1 MPVFGSPV
9 LAVLESVVAE
19 DPVVGVLVEV
29 PEPPVDPD
37 PLVDPVGADDP
48 LPLPEPEPEPEPP
61 PLVDP
66 WTTTVPCMNGWIEQ
80 MYANVPAFVNVW
92 EPL

>member
-1 MPVFGSPV
+1 VFGSPV

-29 PEPPVDPD
+29 PEPPGDPD

-48 LPLPEPEPEPEPP
+48 VPLPEPDPL

-66 WTTTVPCMNGWIEQ
+66 WTTTVPCMNGWIAQ

-92 EPL
+92 EAL

>member
-1 MPVFGSPV
+1 VFGSPV

-37 PLVDPVGADDP
+37 PPVDPV
-48 LPLPEPEPEPEPP
+48 PLPEPEPEPEPDPP

-92 EPL
+92 EAL

>member
-1 MPVFGSPV
+1 M
-9 LAVLESVVAE
+9 
-19 DPVVGVLVEV
+19 
-29 PEPPVDPD
+29 
-37 PLVDPVGADDP
+37 DPVGADDP

>member
-1 MPVFGSPV
+1 MFGSPV
-9 LAVLESVVAE
+9 LAVLDSVVAE
-19 DPVVGVLVEV
+19 DPVVGVLGDV

-37 PLVDPVGADDP
+37 PLVDPEGADDP
-48 LPLPEPEPEPEPP
+48 LPLPEPEPPPDPP

-66 WTTTVPCMNGWIEQ
+66 WTTTVPCMNGWIVQ
-80 MYANVPAFVNVW
+80 MYANVPAVVNVW